1 MIIFFKPGTTI
12 YLLFVLIIILSVDLN
27 YWLLFFFLHEMGSL
41 EISIFALAFTFP
53 VIVLN
58 IFWFRME
65 LSLYPKF
72 LNNGYLSEPQVN
84 VVFQNNFLVG
94 LDRIIQSKCI
104 SPDVEEETV
113 LCQ

>member
-1 MIIFFKPGTTI
+1 
-12 YLLFVLIIILSVDLN
+12 
-27 YWLLFFFLHEMGSL
+27 MGSL
-41 EISIFALAFTFP
+41 EISIFALPCTFP
-53 VIVLN
+53 VIGLN

-65 LSLYPKF
+65 LSLYPKS
-72 LNNGYLSEPQVN
+72 LNDGHLSEPQVN

-94 LDRIIQSKCI
+94 LDRIIQSKRI